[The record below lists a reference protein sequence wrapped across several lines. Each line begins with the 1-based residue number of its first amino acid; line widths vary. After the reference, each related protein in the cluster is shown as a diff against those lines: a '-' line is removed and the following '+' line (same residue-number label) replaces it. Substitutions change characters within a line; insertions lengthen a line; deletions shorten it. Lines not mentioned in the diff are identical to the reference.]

1 MGGSRE
7 RMQELAFGN
16 QKVDFSKDSDN
27 SHIVRKPE
35 IEQWAKDV
43 YSFVSDKYG
52 EENIAAFVVH
62 LDELNPHVHC
72 TLLPIK
78 NGRFAYKEIFAGKDK
93 FEYSERMKQLH
104 SDFAEVNRK
113 WGMSRGTSIAETG
126 AKHRS
131 TEEYRR
137 MLSEEC
143 TTKEEQIERHKAVLA
158 SLQSDI
164 RLAERRVKG
173 LTSMVENLKHDM
185 EEKQVQLSSLENEL
199 KAQKGDASAISE
211 QKEKLERELA
221 AIQSK
226 LADKQN
232 KLDVADRQLSDLR
245 ENMNAIKERTEELK
259 EEAYR
264 YSRDV
269 HSKVDSLLKD
279 AMLEEMVNEHRGLS
293 ARLPLSERQI
303 FDDSLIRSV
312 AERGTEVM
320 QCATMLFLGM
330 VDDATTFAETHG
342 GGGGGSELKWGRDED
357 EDNRAWARR
366 CMRMAS
372 RMMRPASGKKP
383 KR

>member
-1 MGGSRE
+1 
-7 RMQELAFGN
+7 
-16 QKVDFSKDSDN
+16 
-27 SHIVRKPE
+27 
-35 IEQWAKDV
+35 
-43 YSFVSDKYG
+43 
-52 EENIAAFVVH
+52 
-62 LDELNPHVHC
+62 
-72 TLLPIK
+72 
-78 NGRFAYKEIFAGKDK
+78 
-93 FEYSERMKQLH
+93 MKQLH

-357 EDNRAWARR
+357 EDNRAWPRR